1 MKKTIEE
8 VATEVAETMTQVVPE
23 DYVLIFVLLPQ
34 KMEKG
39 DEVVTASVPSIVGGI
54 DAIHEVLQTVIDITG
69 TPEREVEFRKP
80 ERH

>member
-1 MKKTIEE
+1 MKPIDQ
-8 VATEVAETMTQVVPE
+8 VAEEIASVMMQVVPEE

-39 DEVVTASVPSIVGGI
+39 DEVVTASVPSIEGGI

-69 TPEREVEFRKP
+69 TPTREVEFQKP